1 MTRAL
6 GLASVAT
13 AALVG
18 GSLIIRLANPFG
30 APDPTPSDLVP
41 HLWGIGALVVLALTR
56 SWAPTLG
63 WSATIVGTMAAA
75 LGAVGLSR
83 TVRAAHPGQGEAVLD
98 ALLVVALVVPP
109 VVAAAYATAGHRT
122 PRLIAAAAWGTVL
135 VLAAVLV
142 GNLVRRTLGAD
153 TGGLPEWVWLA
164 AMGALAAIGLV
175 RDLRPALLRTRAR
188 LAGDAVDRAG
198 AHRRSGGDRGEGRA
212 GGPLSALKVFVD
224 ELVPGREAGRAE
236 AAESERGRLAAD
248 LHADVLPS
256 LRRALAEAEA
266 GGTVERL
273 AADLRTTVDDVE
285 SLLAARRS
293 IVLEEIGLLAGVEW
307 LAERVEERSTVRVE
321 IVVADDN
328 VAGDATTGGGSGPGP
343 ATGAGDEAA
352 PGAADEAA
360 PGPATPGAAQARP
373 PREVERAAFR
383 IAQLALD
390 NVVRHAPGAVTTV
403 SVRVRPSAVRL
414 AIEDDADGPPIDEA
428 AAARSGR
435 RGLADMRAEALACG
449 AELEV
454 GRGADGRG
462 SAVLFTWPR
471 PGTAQGDA
479 GRGG

>member
-18 GSLIIRLANPFG
+18 GSLIVRLANPFG

-83 TVRAAHPGQGEAVLD
+83 AVRTVHVGQGEAVLD

-109 VVAAAYATAGHRT
+109 VIAAAYATDGRRT
-122 PRLIAAAAWGTVL
+122 PRLITAAAWGTVL
-135 VLAAVLV
+135 VLAAVLA

-175 RDLRPALLRTRAR
+175 RDLRPALHRTRTR

-198 AHRRSGGDRGEGRA
+198 AHGRSGDDRGEGRA
-212 GGPLSALKVFVD
+212 GGPLSALRVFVD

-307 LAERVEERSTVRVE
+307 LAERVEERSAVRVE

-328 VAGDATTGGGSGPGP
+328 VADDATTGGGSRRGP
-343 ATGAGDEAA
+343 APGATDEAAA
-352 PGAADEAA
+352 PGAAAPGAAA
-360 PGPATPGAAQARP
+360 PGVTQARP

-390 NVVRHAPGAVTTV
+390 NVVRHAPGAMTTV
-403 SVRVRPSAVRL
+403 SVRVRPGAVRL

-435 RGLADMRAEALACG
+435 RGLADMRAEARACG

-471 PGTAQGDA
+471 PGAAPVDA
-479 GRGG
+479 GQGG